1 MAAVAIAAA
10 FNAMTWPQSRTI
22 TPSPVG
28 TQPVPRDHDSADGD
42 SPAGLATDRMRHHHL
57 GGGPRSS
64 ASRTGAPA
72 DALVL
77 VEPNSGFR
85 EPYRGRPPPCRP
97 TTWFQEVRSAP
108 VGDSGRVT
116 VNAVPLPMPSLA
128 AATRPLWASTSALT
142 MANPIPPPP

>member
-85 EPYRGRPPPCRP
+85 EPNSKASPTVPTDHMVSGGTLGTRWGQRQGDGERGAFADAVAGRGDAS
-97 TTWFQEVRSAP
+97 V
-108 VGDSGRVT
+108 VGLDQRLDDG
-116 VNAVPLPMPSLA
+116 
-128 AATRPLWASTSALT
+128 
-142 MANPIPPPP
+142 